1 MGRVAGK
8 VVFVT
13 GAARGQGRSHAVRL
27 AEEGADVIALDLCD
41 DVDGVPYA
49 GATRRDL
56 DETVAKVHAL
66 GRRAVPVVADT
77 RDGPAVSRAVEEGVS
92 EFGRLDLVC
101 ANAGVI
107 TAPAPLHEMGDE
119 AWDVMM
125 DINLKGVWNTCR
137 AAVPHMVK
145 LGHGGSIVLTSSV
158 AGLRA
163 YPSIGNYVAA
173 KHAVVGLM
181 RTLAI
186 ELAPYRIRVNSVHPT
201 QVPTPMIMNDV
212 IPRMFVPGSE
222 RPTPAEFEAAS
233 AETNLLPVPW
243 VEPVD
248 VSNAV
253 LFLLSDE
260 ARYVTGVTL
269 PVDAGSLVR

>member
-1 MGRVAGK
+1 
-8 VVFVT
+8 
-13 GAARGQGRSHAVRL
+13 
-27 AEEGADVIALDLCD
+27 LDLCG
-41 DVDGVPYA
+41 DVDEVPYA

-56 DETVAKVHAL
+56 DETVAAVRAL

-77 RDGPAVSRAVEEGVS
+77 RDGPAVSRAVAEGLA
-92 EFGRLDLVC
+92 ELGRLDLVC
-101 ANAGVI
+101 ANAGII
-107 TAPAPLHEMGDE
+107 TAPAALHEMGDA

-125 DINLKGVWNTCR
+125 DVNVKGVWNTCR
-137 AAVPHMVK
+137 ATVPHM
-145 LGHGGSIVLTSSV
+145 LEMGHGGSIVLTSSV

-163 YPSIGNYVAA
+163 YPSIGNYVTA
-173 KHAVVGLM
+173 KHAIVGLM
-181 RTLAI
+181 RTLAV
-186 ELAPYRIRVNSVHPT
+186 ELAPHGIRVNSVHPT

-212 IPRMFVPGSE
+212 VSRMFVPESE

-253 LFLLSDE
+253 LFLVSDE

-269 PVDAGSLVR
+269 PIDAGSLVR